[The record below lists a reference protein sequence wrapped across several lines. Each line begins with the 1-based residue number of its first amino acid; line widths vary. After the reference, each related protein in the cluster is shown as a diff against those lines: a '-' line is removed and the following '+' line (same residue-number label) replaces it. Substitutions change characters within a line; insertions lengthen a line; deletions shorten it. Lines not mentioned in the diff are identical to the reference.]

1 MENLEKIEFNKERDF
16 SETLGA
22 AFTFVRQNF
31 KVLISAILFLAG
43 PLLLLSAILT
53 SIYVQNMFNFAS
65 LGTVDN
71 FDMLSSVFSP
81 VYFLVIIISIVASI
95 LIIGITYESLVMYE
109 KNGHK
114 ALSVAGIWQAVLKD
128 AGMLFSTF
136 FYLMGILIVFG
147 FAMALVVL
155 IFSAIGVVGVSIFM
169 FLFFIAM
176 LIFGP
181 PLMFLI
187 SAIYPIRIRERIGNN
202 AAFKKAYQL
211 MRANFWNTWIVIFV
225 SYLIVSLLALIFSLP
240 QSMYAGAMQLSSVY
254 DGTYG
259 EGSTIFFTILN
270 IISIVG
276 SSIINALLFIII
288 GFHYF
293 STNEKVFGVGWS
305 EKIDSIGTH
314 TDDNE
319 DITI

>member
-1 MENLEKIEFNKERDF
+1 MENMEKIEFNKERDF
-16 SETLGA
+16 SETLSV
-22 AFTFVRQNF
+22 AFSFIRQNF

-53 SIYVQNMFNFAS
+53 SIYIQNMFNFSAIENIDS
-65 LGTVDN
+65 
-71 FDMLSSVFSP
+71 FDMLSSILSP
-81 VYFLVIIISIVASI
+81 VYFLVIIISIVVGI
-95 LIIGITYESLVMYE
+95 LLLGIVYESMVIYE
-109 KNGHK
+109 KNGRE
-114 ALSVAGIWQAVLKD
+114 ALSITTIWQAVLKD
-128 AGMLFSTF
+128 AGLLFSTF
-136 FYLMGILIVFG
+136 FYLMGILILFG
-147 FAMALVVL
+147 MAVTIVTL

-169 FLFFIAM
+169 FLLFIAM

-181 PLMFLI
+181 PLIFLI
-187 SAIYPIRIRERIGNN
+187 SAIYPIRIRERIGNT

-225 SYLIVSLLALIFSLP
+225 SYLIVSMLALIFSLP
-240 QSMYAGAMQLSSVY
+240 QSIYTGAMQMNSLH

-270 IISIVG
+270 IIAILG
-276 SSIINALLFIII
+276 GNIINTLLFVII

-305 EKIDSIGTH
+305 EKIDSIGTY
-314 TDDNE
+314 TDDNQ